1 MSDNID
7 KIERI
12 ITAFPIILNKAKKDK
27 IISYKELKQ
36 ILDISNKVE
45 IHSLIDS
52 LMETFIEYDYII
64 KPIEHNKEKYL
75 KIDLPPQFEFMI
87 QIPLNKK
94 DIQILNEIL
103 YNDHKMLGK
112 ILSKFSF
119 HLEKDTQTLETFKSY
134 FEEICRHN
142 QHALE
147 NKNIKKK
154 EIYFYYKRPLKGIEL
169 KKVIPIAIKEVIKD
183 VYYIAGFDINNIEIL
198 KTYRLDRI
206 ISTNK
211 IIETTLDLTYD
222 SNQLESK
229 WKSLIEN
236 NPKSQTIKFA
246 YDPLIEIN
254 FENVFK
260 FEKIPDENYTIQN
273 ETWKVGKI
281 TTAFP
286 DALLEVIIPYAKL
299 IYIIE
304 PEELNLKI
312 ADYFKNLL
320 GEFKN

>member
-1 MSDNID
+1 M
-7 KIERI
+7 
-12 ITAFPIILNKAKKDK
+12 
-27 IISYKELKQ
+27 
-36 ILDISNKVE
+36 
-45 IHSLIDS
+45 
-52 LMETFIEYDYII
+52 
-64 KPIEHNKEKYL
+64 
-75 KIDLPPQFEFMI
+75 
-87 QIPLNKK
+87 
-94 DIQILNEIL
+94 
-103 YNDHKMLGK
+103 
-112 ILSKFSF
+112 
-119 HLEKDTQTLETFKSY
+119 
-134 FEEICRHN
+134 
-142 QHALE
+142 
-147 NKNIKKK
+147 
-154 EIYFYYKRPLKGIEL
+154 EL

-206 ISTNK
+206 ISINK
-211 IIETTLDLTYD
+211 FIQTTLDLTYD

-236 NPKSQTIKFA
+236 NSKSQTIKFA
-246 YDPLIEIN
+246 YRPSIEIN

-260 FEKIPDENYTIQN
+260 FEKVPDEDYPIQN
-273 ETWKVGKI
+273 ESWKVGKI

-320 GEFKN
+320 EEFKN